1 MPDRVPIL
9 ILDDPPGALS
19 GFREQLCGERY
30 RVELLHSLGEAR
42 RALLRQ
48 PYACVLSNL
57 ETNGSALAKM
67 LQAHP
72 ELREVPIL
80 FVTDDPV
87 ASEALEQ
94 SCQLGPY
101 DFISGPLDATLL
113 RRKLRMFSL
122 LFQQRHAI
130 DRQKSL
136 LEAVLTSSHEGV
148 AVWGEDAALPEYVN
162 ERWRH
167 LFANPQES
175 TPTLQSLRQQVLEG
189 HQPAEQDLEQSESG
203 RIVHLNARLL
213 PGENERVLI
222 LAREVTAERLEK
234 RRLQTRQEELEQFAH
249 VASHDLRTPLR
260 HISAFADI
268 LAGELESPSPVVQE
282 ALTMIGEGVNRMRG
296 LIDCLLAYAEV
307 ERVVERGT
315 PVSLT
320 EVVRQAWRVI
330 NSPYGQLQIEEPLP
344 RVEGDPIRLGQLFQN
359 LIENALKFARPGV
372 EPQIQVG
379 AVSGPAGTV
388 IRVRDNGIGIPVQH
402 RQRIFQVF
410 QRLHTRQEYSGNG
423 IGLAICQ
430 RVMTQ
435 HGGQIE
441 VLSDGHSGA
450 TFQLHFPRRYD
461 VSQRTGT

>member
-30 RVELLHSLGEAR
+30 RVDLLHSLSEAR
-42 RALLRQ
+42 VALLRQ
-48 PYACVLSNL
+48 PYACVLSDL
-57 ETNGSALAKM
+57 KSNGLALAKM

-80 FVTDDPV
+80 FVTDDLA
-87 ASEALEQ
+87 ASEALEN
-94 SCQLGPY
+94 SCQLGTY
-101 DFISGPLDATLL
+101 DFIRGPLDATLL
-113 RRKLRMFSL
+113 RRKLRMFCQ

-130 DRQKSL
+130 HRQKSL
-136 LEAVLTSSHEGV
+136 LETVLTSSYEGV
-148 AVWGEDAALPEYVN
+148 AVWAEGAALPEYVN
-162 ERWRH
+162 ERWRQ
-167 LFANPQES
+167 LFGDGQES
-175 TPTLQSLRQQVLEG
+175 GPTLHCLRHQALNQ
-189 HQPAEQDLEQSESG
+189 QPAEQDLEQSESG
-203 RIVHLNARLL
+203 RILHLNARVL

-222 LAREVTAERLEK
+222 LARDVTAERLEK

-268 LAGELESPSPVVQE
+268 LAGELECASPAVQE
-282 ALTMIGEGVNRMRG
+282 ALTMIGEGVHRMRG

-307 ERVVERGT
+307 EHVVERGA
-315 PVSLT
+315 PVSLG

-330 NSPYGQLQIEEPLP
+330 NSPRGQLQLEEPLP

-359 LIENALKFARPGV
+359 LLENALKFSRPGV
-372 EPQIQVG
+372 EPHIQVG
-379 AVSGPAGTV
+379 AVLGPSGVV

-435 HGGQIE
+435 HGGHIE
-441 VLSDGHSGA
+441 VLSDGYSGA

-461 VSQRTGT
+461 VSLRTGT